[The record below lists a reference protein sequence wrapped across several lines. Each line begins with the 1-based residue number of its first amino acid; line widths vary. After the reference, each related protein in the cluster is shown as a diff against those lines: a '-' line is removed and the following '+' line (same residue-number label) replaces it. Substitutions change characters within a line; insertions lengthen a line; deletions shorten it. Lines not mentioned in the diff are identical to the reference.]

1 MSDTRI
7 YTVVIKA
14 VMLIRS
20 DPTYGPRLLNCWLPA
35 KTWVEAL
42 KKSGYIDAELTFT
55 TRQFNAAFAKSGS
68 FGSVMSRFDGSNHTG
83 MFRVSFQHQHYYF
96 LTQET
101 KQATYPSPL
110 NQAWKKRVLDIAANV
125 LVIPSTRA
133 RPSTV
138 DITTVLATSI
148 DSDDSADDNAR
159 QSPNKR
165 QRVENDAGVCS
176 YWPES
181 PEAYQLFRPRG

>member
-1 MSDTRI
+1 
-7 YTVVIKA
+7 
-14 VMLIRS
+14 
-20 DPTYGPRLLNCWLPA
+20 
-35 KTWVEAL
+35 VEAL

-110 NQAWKKRVLDIAANV
+110 NQAWKKRVLDIAENV
-125 LVIPSTRA
+125 LIIPSTRA
-133 RPSTV
+133 RPSTG
-138 DITTVLATSI
+138 IWCLGSSNAFRTQTHTFSAG
-148 DSDDSADDNAR
+148 SDLYHDCLKY
-159 QSPNKR
+159 SPMLKTR
-165 QRVENDAGVCS
+165 LLLMGS
-176 YWPES
+176 KI
-181 PEAYQLFRPRG
+181 